1 MNKAVASG
9 HRSARRRAGGYRVRV
24 SAWRGFTLIEI
35 LLATALLAAG
45 LALAFATLRAAT
57 AVANRGESLAQRN
70 ERMRAVEGF
79 LRARLSVARP
89 VAFALDADSGLARR
103 FAGDG
108 EGVEFVAD
116 LPDYLGRGGP
126 YLHRIRSERDGDG
139 VRLVVE
145 FRMVQGGA
153 VIDAA
158 ASDGSRPI
166 APEILADGLRAVR
179 FRYRGMG
186 ADQRLGAWQS
196 QWDAAEALPL
206 QVEVQLQ
213 DRDGRAWPTLLVALP
228 LAGRYALHGMG
239 AQ

>member
-1 MNKAVASG
+1 VSKAAASG
-9 HRSARRRAGGYRVRV
+9 YRSARRRAGGYRVRV

-57 AVANRGESLAQRN
+57 AVANRSESLAQRN

-108 EGVEFVAD
+108 ESVEFVAD

-139 VRLVVE
+139 VRLLVE

-153 VIDAA
+153 VIDGA
-158 ASDGSRPI
+158 ASEGSDPI
-166 APEILADGLRAVR
+166 APEVLVDDLRAVR

-186 ADQRLGAWQS
+186 TDQRLGAWQS

-206 QVEVQLQ
+206 QVEIQLQ
-213 DRDGRAWPTLLVALP
+213 DRDGRPWPTLLVALP